1 MNSFN
6 DILQRMVESVE
17 GATGAVFVDFE
28 GEAVGEFARDLPQLE
43 IRIVGAQW
51 GVVWAELQR
60 SFARARLGPAY
71 ELIVNGEHASV
82 IVRQVTAE
90 YYVVLAV
97 GKSAHLAMAMVEIE
111 RGVQALRAEM

>member
-51 GVVWAELQR
+51 GVVWAEDSSRRGKYITEQSLANLR
-60 SFARARLGPAY
+60 SVMSASIAKERFWRLAA
-71 ELIVNGEHASV
+71 L
-82 IVRQVTAE
+82 
-90 YYVVLAV
+90 V
-97 GKSAHLAMAMVEIE
+97 GRSIPKFDT
-111 RGVQALRAEM
+111 